1 MKLLQINSA
10 DLHGSRFNG
19 FGIGKEL
26 AGRGIDS
33 SHLVW
38 RRYSTDHSAEL
49 AFPNLGR
56 RLVAERISALERK
69 LSVQSMLHLQWF
81 LLPLHGSFRA
91 ADAVHY
97 HIVHDGYFSLAA
109 LPWLTWLKPS
119 IWTLHDPWAMTGHC
133 VHPMECA
140 RWQIGCGACPDLA
153 RPFALEKDRSALN
166 FGYKRAVYRRL
177 DIDVVLA
184 SRWMMEMARKSPLM
198 RNFRLHH
205 IPFGLDLKKFAPR
218 PPQTARQRLGVRAGY
233 RVICLRAFDNL
244 YKGLDYFRQAMRMLE
259 SDKICILTT
268 QGEGNLDEFIG
279 RYQVIELGWTNDE
292 ALLLD
297 SYAATDIFVM
307 PSSAEAFGL
316 MAIEAMACG
325 RPVICF
331 EGTALPEVTFAP
343 EAGLAVPMR
352 DAAALAAAID
362 RWLGNPEE
370 LHMRGRRSREL
381 AEKYYG
387 LELHL
392 DRLTALYRMAV
403 ERRVAKA
410 AA

>member
-1 MKLLQINSA
+1 
-10 DLHGSRFNG
+10 
-19 FGIGKEL
+19 
-26 AGRGIDS
+26 
-33 SHLVW
+33 
-38 RRYSTDHSAEL
+38 
-49 AFPNLGR
+49 
-56 RLVAERISALERK
+56 
-69 LSVQSMLHLQWF
+69 
-81 LLPLHGSFRA
+81 
-91 ADAVHY
+91 
-97 HIVHDGYFSLAA
+97 
-109 LPWLTWLKPS
+109 
-119 IWTLHDPWAMTGHC
+119 
-133 VHPMECA
+133 
-140 RWQIGCGACPDLA
+140 
-153 RPFALEKDRSALN
+153 
-166 FGYKRAVYRRL
+166 
-177 DIDVVLA
+177 
-184 SRWMMEMARKSPLM
+184 
-198 RNFRLHH
+198 
-205 IPFGLDLKKFAPR
+205 
-218 PPQTARQRLGVRAGY
+218 
-233 RVICLRAFDNL
+233 VICLRAFDNL